1 MSLILVHEPQLAWRA
16 VRRLLV
22 VFAVA
27 LAAAPPAATAR
38 FSLVAARPAARPLLT
53 LSGGREL
60 APELGL
66 WRVPTALVPQLRTA
80 GLVRYAQPDRL
91 LRPAAA
97 TRSLVDPFVAQEWWL
112 PDIGATQAT
121 PPGPG
126 VPITVIDTGVDVA
139 HPEFAGRTNT
149 VLLNTQSTTDTNE
162 DFHGTAVSSVAAAPE
177 NGVGIVGVYPQA
189 VLREYDADL
198 SGRLSDSDLIAAIE
212 TALSTGPSVIN
223 LSLGGTVFDQA
234 LQDVIYSAIRR
245 GSLVVA
251 ASGNSREEGNPAN
264 FPADMSH
271 VLTVAAT
278 DQNDRSAFFSS
289 SSFGVD
295 LAAPGVGILAAVPVR
310 YAASGFA
317 TVDGTSFSTPI
328 VAAAAAWVWTVRPT
342 LDQTQL
348 FDVMRLSAR
357 DVEGTGFD
365 AETGFGILDIPHALT
380 ITEPAKD
387 PQEPND
393 DVDLVK
399 PGRLFATGTAPLTTP
414 TKRTATVHARLDF
427 TEDPDDVYR
436 VWVPA
441 GQTVTVTVSARAKL
455 ALQLWRPT
463 TRTVQ
468 EQGAAKRRDLAAT
481 VTRTATKATL
491 GVTNTTKKGGFY
503 YADVFA
509 QTGNPSYDL
518 TVKTSKPA
526 KR

>member
-1 MSLILVHEPQLAWRA
+1 M
-16 VRRLLV
+16 RRLLV

-380 ITEPAKD
+380 IAEPAKD

-414 TKRTATVHARLDF
+414 TKALAADDADRAGAGRREAARPRGDGDADGDESDARRDQHDEEGRLLLRRRLRADGQPELRPHGEDVEAREAVAAVH
-427 TEDPDDVYR
+427 
-436 VWVPA
+436 
-441 GQTVTVTVSARAKL
+441 SAHGIPGLR
-455 ALQLWRPT
+455 
-463 TRTVQ
+463 TRTVTDST
-468 EQGAAKRRDLAAT
+468 GKRAAIASAT
-481 VTRTATKATL
+481 AIASDSRSTYACASEISRT
-491 GVTNTTKKGGFY
+491 
-503 YADVFA
+503 
-509 QTGNPSYDL
+509 QSR
-518 TVKTSKPA
+518 SM
-526 KR
+526 R